1 MKIKLKENKTEEVGV
16 LIFSMLDILGKVGI
30 PLNGTARRLERMA
43 MACLA
48 VGDIR
53 TNFQEAKSA
62 DDDFFLTSREL
73 LLMKMRTM
81 ASIYLLVHMM
91 TFGAKT

>member
-30 PLNGTARRLERMA
+30 PLNGTARRFERMA

-62 DDDFFLTSREL
+62 DDDFFLAHPINL
-73 LLMKMRTM
+73 
-81 ASIYLLVHMM
+81 
-91 TFGAKT
+91 GD